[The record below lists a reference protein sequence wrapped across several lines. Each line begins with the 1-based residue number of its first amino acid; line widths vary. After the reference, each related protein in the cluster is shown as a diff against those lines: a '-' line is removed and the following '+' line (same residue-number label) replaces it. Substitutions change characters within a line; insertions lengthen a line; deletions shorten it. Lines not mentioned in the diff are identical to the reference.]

1 MHWGATE
8 SVGQFELVLLGW
20 VYKEVSM
27 ADKHPPIGEQ
37 TLDERFANDPVMRE
51 RMHRIADLRD
61 QMIASGCS
69 LDEVE
74 SRVVEQIRLLGQE
87 LFGGVAQAKADEAQA
102 KARREHPEA
111 IRDIKKS
118 DLVHD
123 SGRDQRRRRS
133 FALGQARPAVA
144 PFLPAH
150 RHTAPGLFPSP
161 ATGHD

>member
-1 MHWGATE
+1 MLE
-8 SVGQFELVLLGW
+8 GW
-20 VYKEVSM
+20 R
-27 ADKHPPIGEQ
+27 G
-37 TLDERFANDPVMRE
+37 LF
-51 RMHRIADLRD
+51 
-61 QMIASGCS
+61 
-69 LDEVE
+69 
-74 SRVVEQIRLLGQE
+74 SRVRRATVCIGAYTLKLSTF
-87 LFGGVAQAKADEAQA
+87 LFGGVAQAKADEAKA